1 MIAGSVT
8 FVADIWKLV
17 RDNVKTI
24 VPYSPGKSSRE
35 VMEELGLTEVTKLA
49 SNENPLGPSPKAVAA
64 MQQAL
69 QEVHIYPDPTW
80 AELRAAIGAFYDM
93 PPEGV
98 LVGRGSDEIIHMM
111 GLALLNPG
119 DEVIYSLPPFA
130 LYPFTATV
138 TNARQVGIPSRG
150 MDHDLEAML
159 AAVTDRTRLIFVGS
173 PCNPTGTVVKR
184 DALADFMAQVPDHC
198 LVCFDEAY
206 SEYVEDPEYPDT
218 LPYAREGRL
227 TISLRTFSKAYGL
240 AGLRV
245 GYGLAHPEVARA
257 IGLTCEPFNVS
268 LLALVAAQA
277 ALGDREHVARS
288 VQVNR
293 EGKEYLYGEFRR
305 LGLEYV
311 PTQSNFIFVDVGLD
325 SQECFDGL
333 MRRGVT
339 VRTGEIF
346 GPQYTTF
353 IRVTIGTREQNE
365 KFMRALEEV
374 IAG

>member
-1 MIAGSVT
+1 M
-8 FVADIWKLV
+8 ADIWKLV

-80 AELRAAIGAFYDM
+80 AELRAALGAFYDM

-111 GLALLNPG
+111 GLTLLNPC

-159 AAVTDRTRLIFVGS
+159 AAITDRTRLIFIGS
-173 PCNPTGTVVKR
+173 PCNPTGTIVKR

-206 SEYVEDPEYPDT
+206 SEYVEDPDYPDT

-227 TISLRTFSKAYGL
+227 TISLRTFSKVYGL

-245 GYGLAHPEVARA
+245 GYGLAHPEVAKA
-257 IGLTCEPFNVS
+257 LGLTCEPFNVS
-268 LLALVAAQA
+268 TLAQVAALA

-293 EGKEYLYGEFRR
+293 EGKAYLYGEFRR

-311 PTQSNFIFVDVGLD
+311 PTEANFIFVNVGLD

-333 MRRGVT
+333 MGRGVT

-346 GPQYTTF
+346 GPLYTTF
-353 IRVTIGTREQNE
+353 IRVTIGTPEQNE
-365 KFMRALEEV
+365 KFVRALEEV
-374 IAG
+374 IA